1 MFDEKL
7 SQFDIKE
14 IARLCGF
21 YNYFFNTFKKKV
33 GTTPGQ
39 YLKK

>member
-1 MFDEKL
+1 MGC
-7 SQFDIKE
+7 
-14 IARLCGF
+14 RLCGF
-21 YNYFFNTFKKKV
+21 YNYNYFFNTFKKKV